1 MSYRTLLEAK
11 RLAADKPSVVMT
23 LGEIREYEVAQLRK
37 GDDNMAEMKK
47 LRTTVVVEAIEDLT
61 DITDE
66 RIEEY
71 KQDVIYMLRQEVP
84 DGADISVSVEILGGD
99 AQ

>member
-23 LGEIREYEVAQLRK
+23 LGEIREHESK
-37 GDDNMAEMKK
+37 GVDNMAELKRF
-47 LRTTVVVEAIEDLT
+47 RTTIVMEVLEDLEGL
-61 DITDE
+61 TDE

-71 KQDVIYMLRQEVP
+71 KQDVIELIRNESP
-84 DGADISVSVEILGGD
+84 DGATIEVTVEISEMEGD
-99 AQ
+99 